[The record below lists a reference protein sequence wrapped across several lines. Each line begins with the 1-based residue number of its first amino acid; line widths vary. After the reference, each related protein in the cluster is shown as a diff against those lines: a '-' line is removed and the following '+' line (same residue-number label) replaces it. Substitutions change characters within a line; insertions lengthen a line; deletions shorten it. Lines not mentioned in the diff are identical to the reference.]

1 MGGVWGLPMVF
12 NDTFFFQYKD
22 ISNVC
27 GLAKFGGTSITL
39 VPNPDA
45 SPNGYWNT
53 PIVNNNKLTFLYLPA
68 DNKGRMA
75 EYQTASGIL
84 FYPNPDAGTGFWDKP
99 IVYVSK
105 IYFQYMN
112 AQNFL
117 QLAFF
122 DGTSVQLI
130 ANPTGVLNADYPHNG
145 YTANSIVW
153 NNKLYMQF
161 ASLPYRFAGN
171 LAYFATSS
179 GTCPG
184 TNTNF
189 TSDVSGSSYQ
199 WQVDNGSG
207 SFTNLSNAAPYSTV
221 TSNTLTLTAPATTL
235 YGYKYRCVVN
245 GNLFSQTF
253 TFKFASN
260 WTGAVSTAWET
271 TGN

>member
-1 MGGVWGLPMVF
+1 M
-12 NDTFFFQYKD
+12 YR
-22 ISNVC
+22 
-27 GLAKFGGTSITL
+27 LAKFGGTSITL

-75 EYQTASGIL
+75 EYQTASGSIL

-112 AQNFL
+112 AQNIL

-153 NNKLYMQF
+153 NNKLYVQF
-161 ASLPYRFAGN
+161 ASLPYRLQVTWLILQPAAEYA
-171 LAYFATSS
+171 LAPIPILPVTFLAALI
-179 GTCPG
+179 
-184 TNTNF
+184 
-189 TSDVSGSSYQ
+189 
-199 WQVDNGSG
+199 NGRWIMAAV
-207 SFTNLSNAAPYSTV
+207 LSPI
-221 TSNTLTLTAPATTL
+221 
-235 YGYKYRCVVN
+235 
-245 GNLFSQTF
+245 
-253 TFKFASN
+253 
-260 WTGAVSTAWET
+260 
-271 TGN
+271 